1 MAAGGAHPAGRLHGV
16 PQLRWLLCG
25 LLALCLLLGTGL
37 ARAQA
42 ETPAGPP
49 SSPALQ
55 PVPPLTARV
64 VDLTGTLDG
73 AQRARLEARLAA
85 LEGERGAQVAVLLVP
100 TTRPESVEAY
110 ALRVAETWRLGR
122 KGIDDGALL
131 LVAKEDRSLRIEVG
145 YGLEGALN
153 DATASRII
161 RETIVPAFRSG
172 DFAGGIDAGV
182 DAMLRVIGGEPLP
195 PPAAPPVNGLS
206 GDTLETLVVG
216 GLALVF
222 GIGGV
227 LRAMLGRFLA
237 ALVIGTIAGVLAS
250 FFVAST
256 LAAVGIGLLV
266 FIVGLFAGSGT
277 GLPGSGGRG
286 GWGGGGSGRSG
297 GFSGG
302 GGSFGGG
309 GASGR
314 W

>member
-1 MAAGGAHPAGRLHGV
+1 MTAGGAHPVGRLHGV
-16 PQLRWLLCG
+16 PQLRWLLGG
-25 LLALCLLLGTGL
+25 LLAFCLLLGTGL

-42 ETPAGPP
+42 ETPAGSAP
-49 SSPALQ
+49 SPALQ

-64 VDLTGTLDG
+64 VDLTGTLDD
-73 AQRARLEARLAA
+73 AQRARLEARLAT
-85 LEGERGAQVAVLLVP
+85 LESERGAQVAVLLVP
-100 TTRPESVEAY
+100 TTRPESVETY

-122 KGIDDGALL
+122 KGIDDGVLL
-131 LVAKEDRSLRIEVG
+131 LVAREDRSLRIEVG

-172 DFAGGIDAGV
+172 DFAGGIEAGV
-182 DAMLRVIGGEPLP
+182 EAMLRVIGGEPLP
-195 PPAAPPVNGLS
+195 PPAASPVDGLS

-250 FFVAST
+250 FFVASA
-256 LAAVGIGLLV
+256 LVAFGIGLVV
-266 FIVGLFAGSGT
+266 FIAGLFAGSGT
-277 GLPGSGGRG
+277 GLPGGGGRG
-286 GWGGGGSGRSG
+286 GGGRGG